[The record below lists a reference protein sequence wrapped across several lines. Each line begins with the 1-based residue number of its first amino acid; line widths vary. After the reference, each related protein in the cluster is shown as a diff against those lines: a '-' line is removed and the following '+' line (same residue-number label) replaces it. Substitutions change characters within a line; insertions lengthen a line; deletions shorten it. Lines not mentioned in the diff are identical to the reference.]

1 MAGKKINL
9 TDQLKNYFGFDTFKG
24 NQEAIIQNLLAG
36 NDTFVLMPTGGG
48 KSLCYQLPSLLMD
61 GTAIVI
67 SPLIALM
74 KNQVDA
80 MRNFSE
86 EDGIAHFINSSLNK
100 SAIDQVKSDILAGRT
115 KLLYV
120 APESLTKEE
129 NVEFLKTVKI
139 SFYAVDEA
147 HCISEWGHDFR
158 PEYTQMG
165 MLHQQFPQIP
175 IIALTATADKITRED
190 IIRQLHLVQPRTF
203 ISSFDRPNISLDVK
217 RGFQAKEKN
226 KAILEFIHRHREESG
241 IIYCM
246 SRNKTETVAQMLQ
259 KQGIRCGVYHA
270 GLSSQHRDETQNDFI
285 NDRIQVVC
293 ATIAFGMGI
302 NKSNVRWV
310 IHYNL
315 PKSIESFYQEIG
327 RAGRDGLS
335 SDTVLFYS
343 LGDLILLT
351 KFATESSQQTINL
364 EKLQR
369 MQQYAEADICRR
381 RILLSYFGETSTED
395 CGNCDVCKNP
405 PQRFDGTVIVQK
417 ALSAIARANQQIST
431 GTLID
436 ILRGSYS
443 AEVTA
448 KGYQELK
455 TFGAGRDI
463 PPRDWQDYLL
473 QMLQLGYFEIAYN
486 ENNHLKITQSGSDIL
501 FGKAKATLAVI
512 HREEI
517 ATGKGKKKKVVIAK
531 ELPFG
536 IPGGENEDLF
546 EALRALR
553 KQIAD
558 QDGLPAY
565 IVLSDKV
572 LHLLSISR
580 PTTIEEFGEINGI
593 GEFKKKKYGKEFV
606 NLIRQF
612 V

>member
-1 MAGKKINL
+1 
-9 TDQLKNYFGFDTFKG
+9 
-24 NQEAIIQNLLAG
+24 
-36 NDTFVLMPTGGG
+36 
-48 KSLCYQLPSLLMD
+48 
-61 GTAIVI
+61 
-67 SPLIALM
+67 
-74 KNQVDA
+74 
-80 MRNFSE
+80 
-86 EDGIAHFINSSLNK
+86 
-100 SAIDQVKSDILAGRT
+100 
-115 KLLYV
+115 
-120 APESLTKEE
+120 
-129 NVEFLKTVKI
+129 
-139 SFYAVDEA
+139 
-147 HCISEWGHDFR
+147 
-158 PEYTQMG
+158 
-165 MLHQQFPQIP
+165 
-175 IIALTATADKITRED
+175 
-190 IIRQLHLVQPRTF
+190 
-203 ISSFDRPNISLDVK
+203 
-217 RGFQAKEKN
+217 
-226 KAILEFIHRHREESG
+226 
-241 IIYCM
+241 
-246 SRNKTETVAQMLQ
+246 
-259 KQGIRCGVYHA
+259 
-270 GLSSQHRDETQNDFI
+270 
-285 NDRIQVVC
+285 
-293 ATIAFGMGI
+293 MGI
-302 NKSNVRWV
+302 DKSNVRWV

-606 NLIRQF
+606 NLIRQC